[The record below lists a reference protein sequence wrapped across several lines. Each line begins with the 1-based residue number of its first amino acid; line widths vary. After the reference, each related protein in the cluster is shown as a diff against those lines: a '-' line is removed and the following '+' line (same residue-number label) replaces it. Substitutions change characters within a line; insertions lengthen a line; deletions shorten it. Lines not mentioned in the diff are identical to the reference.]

1 MIALYPG
8 AYKPPHRG
16 HFNVVK
22 SLLDGSYN
30 GTVYNK
36 DNYQE
41 KGHSLLKG
49 EPNKKPDISKVL
61 VFVGAGERN
70 GITKEESMSI
80 WNLYAKYLGN
90 VEILDGEKNPMFAAK
105 EYAQANPDED
115 FVAVAGLRGEED
127 FVDLKRVTTFKNAPN
142 VAGLALAAAPGSG
155 VRATDFRNRI
165 LSGNLDKV
173 LEFFPEDL
181 SKEEISAIL
190 VDLKDKIV
198 SEVLADSI
206 EGFITEYFQTDIP
219 VEVQIEEVVVEEK
232 INRKKLNYLHNYIS
246 RLTPQ
251 GTNVTLSGESIV
263 VKYSQPL
270 AENLENQETIR
281 PEYTQYIGSILEY
294 MIEQNMNILPLP
306 EVKVRYDEENAANF
320 FGRTAYYDPN
330 SKEIVLY
337 GSGRHPKD
345 ICRSFTH
352 EMIHHIQNLEG
363 RLVNIGTQNT
373 NEDDALLELE
383 KEAYLK
389 GNITFRNWEDSIKN
403 ADTVNEIGD
412 LSQDPY
418 KWTAFNKAKDSS
430 DPYSFYDFSTDN
442 GTKYQVVF
450 NREVFGKT
458 VNYDMSFVAK
468 GKDGKGFSTDAL
480 TGDNEPFKIMSTIVD
495 ITREQ
500 IKRAGDVE
508 FITFEPTK
516 GKTGEEGAKGNTRSK
531 LYKIIIKKNFPK
543 ANVSGTDTVV
553 VDMTAYLN
561 KDLEEEVV
569 GDKIECDN
577 CDWSWNIKDGGD
589 DLYICHKCGHD
600 NEPHSTPINEGKYDK
615 ITNVLSK
622 VAFTLFKRLHDKGE
636 KKGKFNLRVGN
647 PEHDEVDI
655 PSKQFEFDLQG
666 YFTLTD
672 DTYSVD
678 GGANAGYDNE
688 GDEIQPLMNLNFSIP
703 KEIDWQE
710 VSMDIKDVVRHELE
724 HLTQDGENLKPGK
737 FIEDDEIIRGLID
750 MKLMDKDEY
759 YKLPKEVDAMIQGMY
774 FKAKKSKT
782 PFKDVVEDYFNKAGV
797 KLENRKKIRILWN
810 KRLPKLGIKQRL

>member
-22 SLLDGSYN
+22 SLLDNSYN
-30 GTVYNK
+30 GSIYDK
-36 DNYQE
+36 DNYKE
-41 KGHSLLKG
+41 TGTELLKG
-49 EPNKKPDISKVL
+49 RSTNKPKVDKVL

-80 WNLYAKYLGN
+80 WNIYAKYLGN
-90 VEILDGEKNPMFAAK
+90 VEVLDGGSNPMFAAK
-105 EYAQANPDED
+105 DYAQANPELE
-115 FVAVAGLRGEED
+115 FVSVTGIRGDKD
-127 FVDLKRVTTFKNAPN
+127 FVDLRRVTTFKNAPN
-142 VAGLALAAAPGSG
+142 VNGLALAAEPGSG
-155 VRATDFRNRI
+155 IRATDFRNTI

-173 LEFFPEDL
+173 LDFFPEVL
-181 SKEEISAIL
+181 PKEEILSIL
-190 VDLKDKIV
+190 TDLKDKIV
-198 SEVLADSI
+198 SEVLANSI
-206 EGFITEYFQTDIP
+206 EGFIDNYFI
-219 VEVQIEEVVVEEK
+219 
-232 INRKKLNYLHNYIS
+232 
-246 RLTPQ
+246 
-251 GTNVTLSGESIV
+251 
-263 VKYSQPL
+263 
-270 AENLENQETIR
+270 
-281 PEYTQYIGSILEY
+281 
-294 MIEQNMNILPLP
+294 
-306 EVKVRYDEENAANF
+306 
-320 FGRTAYYDPN
+320 
-330 SKEIVLY
+330 KE
-337 GSGRHPKD
+337 
-345 ICRSFTH
+345 
-352 EMIHHIQNLEG
+352 
-363 RLVNIGTQNT
+363 
-373 NEDDALLELE
+373 
-383 KEAYLK
+383 
-389 GNITFRNWEDSIKN
+389 
-403 ADTVNEIGD
+403 DTVNEIGD
-412 LSQDPY
+412 LSQEPY
-418 KWTAFNKAKDSS
+418 KWSAFAKPKDSS
-430 DPYSFYDFSTDN
+430 DPYTYYDFNTDN
-442 GTKYQVVF
+442 GTKYQVIF
-450 NREVFGKT
+450 NREEFGKT

-468 GKDGKGFSTDAL
+468 GKDGKGFSADAL
-480 TGDNEPFKIMSTIVD
+480 TGDNEPLKVMSTIVD

-500 IKRAGDVE
+500 IKKAGDVE